1 MLSYASVKAPT
12 IHSTLAGRCSNAN
25 TIIQNQ
31 IPASRIFSSSQNQQN
46 NNKNIRYFFIKKE
59 EFNYEIK

>member
-46 NNKNIRYFFIKKE
+46 NNKNIRYFFIK
-59 EFNYEIK
+59 